1 MNMPGLGQL
10 RPMPRGQGKR
20 EAHLLWVYRQLA
32 HEQNENTLRSAEQG
46 MAAG

>member
-1 MNMPGLGQL
+1 MSMPGLGQL

-20 EAHLLWVYRQLA
+20 EARLLWVYCQLA
-32 HEQNENTLRSAEQG
+32 HEQNESALRNAEQG